1 MRADTF
7 SLATII
13 TLLSTLSTVR
23 RSAAQILGCDGDGI
37 DCSTNDKNAKGI
49 CQPKLTK
56 DGVGIVSFDS
66 NITTDGPLTW
76 TLTISDQKTAG
87 EEYTDRSIWLGTPP
101 SLNVSRI
108 SHFGGCSVSMGNVTS
123 ALQLPPGFSGLE
135 GFGCGTVMGESCAQ
149 SLVSRVHQELAEI
162 VQNGT
167 LDGHA
172 SPCTLLVDRLQG
184 AQFPS
189 SCAEILR
196 AQGIT
201 NNQYLFENAMGMSL
215 PHYPRSTYMPLL
227 TLHPFVQ
234 ISSAKTGSGI
244 NCRMVAW

>member
-1 MRADTF
+1 MRADAF
-7 SLATII
+7 SFATIT
-13 TLLSTLSTVR
+13 TLLFTLSTVR
-23 RSAAQILGCDGDGI
+23 RSAAQILGCDSDGI
-37 DCSTNDKNAKGI
+37 DCSTDDKNARGI

-66 NITTDGPLTW
+66 TITSNGPLTW
-76 TLTISDQKTAG
+76 TLTISDQKIAW

-101 SLNVSRI
+101 SLNFSGI
-108 SHFGGCSVSMGNVTS
+108 SDFGGCSVSMGNITG
-123 ALQLPPGFSGLE
+123 ALQLPPGFSGFE
-135 GFGCGTVMGESCAQ
+135 SFGCGTVMGESCVQ
-149 SLVSRVHQELAEI
+149 DLVSRVHQELTDI
-162 VQNGT
+162 VQGGT

-172 SPCTLLVDRLQG
+172 SPCTLLVDRLKG

-189 SCAEILR
+189 SCGEILR